1 MLQQIESQAMLLDVD
16 ESSDI
21 LAIFR
26 SAWPG
31 DKQNYAD
38 FFGATILVPS
48 CRILQLISTN
58 KERRRETPP
67 LSFRVDLTALL
78 Q

>member
-31 DKQNYAD
+31 DKQKLRGFLWGDDLGSLVQNFAAD
-38 FFGATILVPS
+38 LY
-48 CRILQLISTN
+48 N
-58 KERRRETPP
+58 KRAET
-67 LSFRVDLTALL
+67 
-78 Q
+78 